1 MKNPLTPPSSSVLPR
16 IMMVSSEAS
25 PWAKSGGL
33 ADVVGALPAALARL
47 GHAVAVV
54 IPRYMRAWEAPAQR
68 VIGRLPIPL
77 GHAVYDASVWE
88 MRSGGVTTYFVEH
101 AGLFGRD
108 GLYGDGHGEFG
119 DNHIRF
125 ALLSKAAIEISRH
138 LFQADIFQ
146 CHDWQ
151 AGLVPV
157 YLKTTQAVDPNFLHA
172 RTVATIHNLGYQ
184 GRFPRNKMA
193 EISLPDWLFRP
204 DLLEFWGSFS
214 LLKGGL
220 VYADALTTVSKK
232 YAEEIQTPEYGF
244 GMDGFLR
251 ARQASLTGIVN
262 GVDYSHWNPET
273 DRAIP
278 APYSADDLAGKA
290 TCKRE
295 LLREMGLPEAA
306 MNRPLL
312 GIVSRFA
319 SQKGFDIIAD
329 MAWELFRD
337 DVYLVALGNGEQRYE
352 DMFRW
357 LTIHFPDKVA
367 LRIGYDDGLA
377 HRIEAGADLFLMPSH
392 YEPCGLNQ
400 IYSLRYGTVP
410 VVRATGGLDDT
421 IVDQNRPDSTGFKF
435 NDYTGGA
442 LLGTTRAACRA
453 WEDREG
459 WTAMMI
465 RGMKQDFSWATS
477 AAEYSRLFRSLHPSA
492 A

>member
-1 MKNPLTPPSSSVLPR
+1 
-16 IMMVSSEAS
+16 MMVSSEAS

-33 ADVVGALPAALARL
+33 ADVVGALPDALARL

-54 IPRYMRAWEAPAQR
+54 IPRYMNAYDAPATR
-68 VIGRLPIPL
+68 VIGRLPIAL
-77 GHAVYDASVWE
+77 GQAVYDVSVWE

-101 AGLFGRD
+101 GGLFGRA
-108 GLYGDGHGEFG
+108 GLYGDQYGEFG

-125 ALLSKAAIEISRH
+125 AVLSKAAIEISRH
-138 LFQADIFQ
+138 LFQADIFH

-157 YLKTTQAVDPNFLHA
+157 YLKTASAVDPNFLHT
-172 RTVATIHNLGYQ
+172 RTVTTIHNLGYQ
-184 GRFPRNKMA
+184 GSFPRQKMA
-193 EISLPDWLFRP
+193 EISLPDSLYRP
-204 DLLEFWGSFS
+204 DLLEFWGRIS

-220 VYADALTTVSKK
+220 VYSDELTTVSKK

-251 ARQASLTGIVN
+251 ARRASLTGIVN
-262 GVDYSHWNPET
+262 GVDYSRWNPET
-273 DRAIP
+273 DTAIP
-278 APYSADDLAGKA
+278 AHYSATALEGKQ

-319 SQKGFDIIAD
+319 TQKGFDLIAD
-329 MAWELFRD
+329 MAWELFRE
-337 DVYLVALGNGEQRYE
+337 DVYMVVLGNGEQRYE
-352 DMFRW
+352 EMFRW
-357 LTIHFPDKVA
+357 LTIHFPNKVA
-367 LRIGYDDGLA
+367 LRIGYNDALA
-377 HRIEAGADLFLMPSH
+377 HRIEAGADIFLMPSH

-421 IVDQNRPDSTGFKF
+421 IVDQNQPESTGYKF
-435 NDYTGGA
+435 NDYTGNA
-442 LLGTTRAACRA
+442 LLGTTRAACRE
-453 WEDREG
+453 WEDRKA
-459 WTAMMI
+459 WTAMML

-477 AAEYSRLFRSLHPSA
+477 AAEYSRLFTRLHPSA